1 MKNNSLKKKIKKR
14 IDNTSPREIVS
25 KTFSIL
31 WIFIGIALIV
41 LLFVYGKHL
50 SIIIN
55 NNLDKIKNFFN
66 FWR

>member
-14 IDNTSPREIVS
+14 MDNTSPREMVS

-31 WIFIGIALIV
+31 WIFIGIALIL
-41 LLFVYGKHL
+41 LLFIYGKHL
-50 SIIIN
+50 SILIN

-66 FWR
+66 SWR